1 MTESTQSPPRVNVYE
16 GMFLFPQSASADLA
30 GAVDHVK
37 SILTRSDAEI
47 VSLVKWDERRLAYD
61 IKGNKR
67 GIYFLAYFRA
77 PSANLTR
84 IERDCNLS
92 EQLLR
97 SMVLRAEHVAPEIM
111 ENAEGQQKLADELK
125 LRSEEAAAKDAE
137 TAETTETTETPT
149 AESSGSDGSD

>member
-1 MTESTQSPPRVNVYE
+1 MTESTQSPPRTNVYE

-30 GAVDHVK
+30 GAVDHLK
-37 SILTRSDAEI
+37 SILARSEAEVI
-47 VSLVKWDERRLAYD
+47 SLVKWDERRLAYD

-77 PSANLTR
+77 AGAAIAR

-97 SMVLRAEHVAPEIM
+97 AMVLRAEHVAPEIM
-111 ENAEGQQKLADELK
+111 ENAEGQQKLVDELK
-125 LRSEEAAAKDAE
+125 LRSEEAAAKEAEPAAPEESADAE
-137 TAETTETTETPT
+137 GSTE
-149 AESSGSDGSD
+149 A

>member
-1 MTESTQSPPRVNVYE
+1 MSDTTTADGVRIRLYE
-16 GMFLFPQSASADLA
+16 GMFLFPQSAAADLG
-30 GAVDHVK
+30 GAVEHVRE
-37 SILTRSDAEI
+37 ILARGGAEI

-77 PSANLTR
+77 AGAAIAR

-97 SMVLRAEHVAPEIM
+97 AMVLRAEHVAPEIM
-111 ENAEGQQKLADELK
+111 ENAEGQQKLVDELK
-125 LRSEEAAAKDAE
+125 LRSEEAAAKEVEPAAPEESADAE
-137 TAETTETTETPT
+137 GSTE
-149 AESSGSDGSD
+149 A

>member
-37 SILTRSDAEI
+37 SILARSEAEI

-67 GIYFLAYFRA
+67 GIYLLAYFKA
-77 PSANLTR
+77 PAANLAR

-97 SMVLRAEHVAPEIM
+97 SMVLRAEHVAAEVM
-111 ENAEGQQKLADELK
+111 ENAEGQQRLADELK
-125 LRSEEAAAKDAE
+125 LRSEEAAARETESAAEAGDAP
-137 TAETTETTETPT
+137 TGGSGPAAE
-149 AESSGSDGSD
+149 